1 MTNPI
6 GQATGLGIE
15 NEHAPQIEYCGDPIV
30 QLTRIWWVSVREVA
44 CKHCLFSQ
52 NRKLAT

>member
-15 NEHAPQIEYCGDPIV
+15 NEHAPQIEYCCDPIV
-30 QLTRIWWVSVREVA
+30 QLTRFWWVSVREVA